1 MEVSMQTRFK
11 RLIPKVIF
19 VFTLGFAVT
28 SGAEDHKAEAMK
40 QAQAALDSGKQGNA
54 AAVAEHAAAAKIHA
68 EAAQQERP
76 NPHLDAAIKN
86 LDAAIA
92 EGRKG
97 NASSAEEAAFG
108 AVTHLKAAE
117 KSF

>member
-1 MEVSMQTRFK
+1 MQTRFK
-11 RLIPKVIF
+11 RLIPIVIF